1 MDVIVNYI
9 VIILFTWLY
18 NFVLVLLNLGKEI
31 FQIPRIVIAF

>member
-18 NFVLVLLNLGKEI
+18 NFVLVLLNLRKEI